1 MIAERLR
8 KSILQAA
15 IQGKLTK
22 QLPEDGDARDLL
34 KQIRKEKKELIA
46 QGKLKKEKPLP
57 PIADDEIPF
66 DIPDNWVWMKFGDV
80 VSIGS
85 AKRIH
90 QRDWRSSGIPFYRA
104 REIVKLS
111 EDGFVD
117 NELFIDK
124 SFYEEIKEKFGVPQ
138 PGDLMVTGVGT
149 LGMSFVIENTEPFY
163 YKDASVLCIFNYGKI
178 DPFYIHYFLK
188 TPLMKE
194 QIDSNSSG
202 TTVGTLTISRFSN
215 YLFCLPP
222 LQEQKRIVKSL
233 NNIFAKIKELD
244 SKENELLLLQT
255 AFPSQM
261 KNAILQYAME
271 GKLTRQKPEDGNAAD
286 LLSDIRKQKA
296 KLVKEGKLK
305 KEKPLP
311 AISDDE
317 IPFDIPENWVWVR
330 LSDIAVINPRNQ
342 ITDDKLV
349 SFMPM
354 KLLDDGYGSSFTYE
368 TKIWNNVKS
377 GFTHFAENDIVFAK
391 ITPCFENRKSA
402 IMQNLVN
409 GYGAGTTELH
419 VLRLIS
425 SNILKEYLLYFVKSE
440 YFISTAASL
449 MTGTAGQKRVG
460 TNIVKSFLIPLPPLL
475 EQERIVRR
483 LEELLPLCE
492 SLE

>member
-1 MIAERLR
+1 
-8 KSILQAA
+8 
-15 IQGKLTK
+15 
-22 QLPEDGDARDLL
+22 
-34 KQIRKEKKELIA
+34 
-46 QGKLKKEKPLP
+46 
-57 PIADDEIPF
+57 
-66 DIPDNWVWMKFGDV
+66 
-80 VSIGS
+80 
-85 AKRIH
+85 
-90 QRDWRSSGIPFYRA
+90 
-104 REIVKLS
+104 
-111 EDGFVD
+111 
-117 NELFIDK
+117 
-124 SFYEEIKEKFGVPQ
+124 
-138 PGDLMVTGVGT
+138 
-149 LGMSFVIENTEPFY
+149 
-163 YKDASVLCIFNYGKI
+163 
-178 DPFYIHYFLK
+178 
-188 TPLMKE
+188 
-194 QIDSNSSG
+194 
-202 TTVGTLTISRFSN
+202 
-215 YLFCLPP
+215 LPP